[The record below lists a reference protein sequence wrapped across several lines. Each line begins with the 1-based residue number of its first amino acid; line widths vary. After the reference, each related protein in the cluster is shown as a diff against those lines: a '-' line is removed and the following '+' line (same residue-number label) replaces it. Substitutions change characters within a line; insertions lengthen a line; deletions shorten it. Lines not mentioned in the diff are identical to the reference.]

1 MGNLSSPSSSSSSK
15 QVVFIGSSGFSPKS
29 LEIEVGVEIEF
40 RLAYDV
46 TSSEHLHRLTGAS
59 MTPELNF
66 KSPMLQREEEFSFTP
81 LVCGEITVYCPIYTA
96 GIICKILVK
105 ASTYSNSHT
114 ATSPSWGWEKFQSV
128 SASSQ
133 SSPLKKGEINLDGPQ
148 FSNSRDTIGSKA
160 VYPSCTRL
168 RVETFAFEHVTLS
181 IKQGT
186 MVEFISHELES
197 DVVLACGWNHLPNE
211 FAEFEDVVLSG
222 DNSGSYFHI
231 FATIGKFKVM
241 NKNFSFMSCIID
253 VIFDMDYFDVKPTK
267 PRTRWYPIF
276 PSRVKEVDEMTL
288 VRPHDLVAAKKSP
301 STKLDSEIR
310 DRAKTM
316 QIDTNQSKDS
326 KIVELHQA
334 VNFSQLSN
342 CVSPTAHSEDVT
354 SILESMSST
363 KDIFKQK
370 NSQDSQEVVG
380 DVDIETGGLPS
391 QLSKSQKRKIRKK
404 KK

>member
-81 LVCGEITVYCPIYTA
+81 LVCGELTVSCPIYTA
-96 GIICKILVK
+96 GIFCRILVK
-105 ASTYSNSHT
+105 ASTYSNSRT

-128 SASSQ
+128 PASSQ
-133 SSPLKKGEINLDGPQ
+133 SSPLKKGENNLDGLH
-148 FSNSRDTIGSKA
+148 FSNSKDTIGSKT

-168 RVETFAFEHVTLS
+168 RVNTFSFDHVSLS

-186 MVEFISHELES
+186 TVEFIPNELES

-231 FATIGKFKVM
+231 FATIGKFKVI

-267 PRTRWYPIF
+267 QRTRWYPIF
-276 PSRVKEVDEMTL
+276 PTSRVKEEDEMTL
-288 VRPHDLVAAKKSP
+288 VRPYDLVAAKKSP

-316 QIDTNQSKDS
+316 QINTNERQSNDS
-326 KIVELHQA
+326 KTVELHQS

-342 CVSPTAHSEDVT
+342 CACPTTHSDDVT
-354 SILESMSST
+354 SLLESMSST

-370 NSQDSQEVVG
+370 NSQNLEEIVG
-380 DVDIETGGLPS
+380 
-391 QLSKSQKRKIRKK
+391 
-404 KK
+404 